1 MSLDWWYRK
10 MEASTLLENI
20 SGEGVPIYISIYICT
35 IKSAFTLSWTCEN
48 TPRTRKNTKHNNTGY
63 LKNKSFG
70 NAHIYIYVTC
80 TIKWKNNSHLCMCKW
95 KIRVKH
101 QKHAREPIPSQLAG
115 CCQQT
120 REIRAYLCRNVLSS
134 FTFCF
139 YKSFYLACSPHWRQI
154 IEFTRLP
161 ERHPYLLLSVCC
173 YGIGI
178 RTKQLYPLIKITM
191 LALLKYVQIYTYIP
205 KYIFREEVLLLC

>member
-1 MSLDWWYRK
+1 MYHQKRVYFKLNLRK
-10 MEASTLLENI
+10 HAQ
-20 SGEGVPIYISIYICT
+20 
-35 IKSAFTLSWTCEN
+35 
-48 TPRTRKNTKHNNTGY
+48 NTKKHKTQQY
-63 LKNKSFG
+63 RIFEKQKLRKCTHS
-70 NAHIYIYVTC
+70 HIFTC

-139 YKSFYLACSPHWRQI
+139 YKSFYLACSPHWMQI